1 MTSACSTRTPASGT
15 IAAWARGVDRR
26 RPGSQEWLVHQ
37 DEFVEAP
44 AGVAAVTGTS
54 GRVGAAVARAL
65 EGAGWRTRG
74 VDLSPGPRTSVV
86 GDLRDARV
94 RDALVHG
101 ADVVIHAAA
110 LHAPHV
116 GLVGDAEFR
125 SVNVDATAA
134 LLDDADAA
142 GVRRFVYIS
151 STSVYGNA
159 MLPTD
164 RAVWVDEEL
173 PPQPRDIYDET
184 KLAAER
190 LVAAGPMAAA
200 TLRIARC
207 FPEPLPVWAAR
218 LLHRAVRL
226 ADVAAATANV
236 ATGDPVT
243 GTFNIAGRYP
253 FTRADCVALHHDAA
267 SVIAERAPEVAA
279 EFHARGWP
287 LPESIDRVY
296 DSSAAT
302 NAFGYQPAEG
312 ALRLLREAGNGEP
325 STPAEP

>member
-1 MTSACSTRTPASGT
+1 VLQG
-15 IAAWARGVDRR
+15 
-26 RPGSQEWLVHQ
+26 
-37 DEFVEAP
+37 EFVDSSA
-44 AGVAAVTGTS
+44 AVAAVTGTS
-54 GRVGAAVARAL
+54 GRVGDAVAGAL
-65 EGAGWRTRG
+65 EALGWRTRG
-74 VDLSPGPRTSVV
+74 VDLSPGQRTSIV
-86 GDLRDARV
+86 GDVRDARV
-94 RDALVHG
+94 RRAFVRA
-101 ADVVIHAAA
+101 ADVVVHAAA

-116 GLVGDAEFR
+116 GLVADAEFR

-134 LLDDADAA
+134 LLDDANAA

-159 MLPTD
+159 LVPTD
-164 RAVWVDEEL
+164 RAVWVDEQL

-190 LVAAGPMAAA
+190 LVASGLMSCA

-207 FPEPLPVWAAR
+207 FPEPLPVLATR

-236 ATGDPVT
+236 VAHDAVR

-253 FTRADCVALHHDAA
+253 FTRADCVALHQDAA
-267 SVIAERAPEVAA
+267 GVIAERAPEVAA
-279 EFHARGWP
+279 AFHARGWP
-287 LPESIDRVY
+287 LPQRIDRVY

-302 NAFGYQPAEG
+302 NAFGYLPAEG
-312 ALRLLREAGNGEP
+312 VLRLLRE
-325 STPAEP
+325 S